1 MFVVLGYRDIKIKE
15 WSPSTASDDP
25 FREHHLQNNPD
36 GISDF
41 KPLHQWR
48 FFSVFWIPI
57 FPLYCVQSLRK
68 TPEGEYY
75 ERKTSFQGKFLN
87 WLALALVILLGVLL
101 LFPGFIFLLKA

>member
-15 WSPSTASDDP
+15 WIPSTISDDP

-101 LFPGFIFLLKA
+101 LFPGFIFLSKA

>member
-1 MFVVLGYRDIKIKE
+1 MFVVPGYRDIKIKE
-15 WSPSTASDDP
+15 WIPSTTSDAP
-25 FREHHLQNNPD
+25 FREHYLQNNPN

-57 FPLYCVQSLRK
+57 FPLYCMQSLRK
-68 TPEGEYY
+68 TPEGEYC

-101 LFPGFIFLLKA
+101 LFPGFIFLSKA

>member
-15 WSPSTASDDP
+15 WIPSTTSDDP
-25 FREHHLQNNPD
+25 FREPHLQNNPD

-101 LFPGFIFLLKA
+101 LFPGFVFLLKA

>member
-15 WSPSTASDDP
+15 WIPSTTSDDP

-87 WLALALVILLGVLL
+87 WLALALVILPGVLL
-101 LFPGFIFLLKA
+101 LFPGFIFFLKA

>member
-1 MFVVLGYRDIKIKE
+1 MFVVLGYRDIRIKE
-15 WSPSTASDDP
+15 RIPSTTSDDP

-87 WLALALVILLGVLL
+87 WLALALVILLGISVLFFSL
-101 LFPGFIFLLKA
+101 IFLLKA

>member
-15 WSPSTASDDP
+15 WIPSTASDDP

-68 TPEGEYY
+68 TPEGEYD